1 MITPSPSTPRE
12 NSARSEARPEARNEV
27 RTDVRTDSRSD
38 ARIERREEFREV
50 LSRGRER
57 AREEERSADRAADAD
72 RARDSRD
79 DRRVGQSRA
88 RTEGAPQTDDVRAQ
102 ASKDSEETS
111 DSHAEAVESA
121 PKQEA
126 GTAPTS
132 KSRTPVA
139 KEDAQVGAAASEP
152 SNAETAVSV
161 PQVPEVPIAVEAESP
176 ASGASDSTQIGFAA
190 AAPGS
195 TRAAANTADAGAT
208 SAGTSDEASISSNA
222 TVGAAETSTS
232 DSEGG
237 NEELANRPHET
248 RIATTHDARGANT
261 FTIGAPGLVAETN
274 TAQPTAP
281 TPQRLAPAELPQ
293 FLQNL
298 AVRVDGSAN
307 TALIEL
313 EPLDLGRMTVELT
326 LQPEGGV
333 RAEVRA
339 ERPDGF
345 AAIEARLTELRA
357 SLIERGFASADIQL
371 SLGLAQRDAGRENNA
386 STSRR
391 GRKHAADQLETERVL
406 ALSPK
411 SPGSIDL
418 WA

>member
-12 NSARSEARPEARNEV
+12 SPSLSEARTES
-27 RTDVRTDSRSD
+27 RTDVRTESRSD

-57 AREEERSADRAADAD
+57 AREEERSADRASDAD

-79 DRRVGQSRA
+79 DRRVGQSRTRA
-88 RTEGAPQTDDVRAQ
+88 ENAPQTDDVRAQ
-102 ASKDSEETS
+102 ASKDSEGTS

-121 PKQEA
+121 PEQEA

-132 KSRTPVA
+132 KSRTTVV
-139 KEDAQVGAAASEP
+139 KEDAQAGAAVGEP
-152 SNAETAVSV
+152 SNAQTAVHV
-161 PQVPEVPIAVEAESP
+161 PLVPDVSIAAESESTT
-176 ASGASDSTQIGFAA
+176 SGVSDLAQIGFAA
-190 AAPGS
+190 ASPGS
-195 TRAAANTADAGAT
+195 TRAAANTADASAT
-208 SAGTSDEASISSNA
+208 SAGTSDEVSISSTA
-222 TVGAAETSTS
+222 TPSAAETSTS
-232 DSEGG
+232 NSEGG
-237 NEELANRPHET
+237 GDELANSPHET

-293 FLQNL
+293 FLQSL

-339 ERPDGF
+339 ERPDGY